1 MNNTLTAQQVVE
13 AEVEF
18 DEFEE
23 MFADISTLDEDDDG
37 AGVVENQIDQLAAD
51 IGLDVASLD
60 GQSLSE
66 LAEDEFEQ
74 QFIFNF
80 IKRRAT
86 KAAERAYRLY
96 KKYGR
101 RCASCAA
108 KIAETLALIKA
119 GKWVK
124 AIVAA
129 ISAVRCIR
137 KCIKS

>member
-1 MNNTLTAQQVVE
+1 MNNTFTAQQVVD

-80 IKRRAT
+80 IKRRRFLCG
-86 KAAERAYRLY
+86 EDRRDPGAYQGGQMGQGNRCGDQRRPVHPKMHQKLISMPWR
-96 KKYGR
+96 R
-101 RCASCAA
+101 RCCRRRL
-108 KIAETLALIKA
+108 T
-119 GKWVK
+119 
-124 AIVAA
+124 
-129 ISAVRCIR
+129 
-137 KCIKS
+137 